1 MEAGDAVRNLF
12 GSMAIGTDLITLD
25 KGFLPTREFLYD
37 PYVNGFFGTQIS
49 LMKDFVHKGSGWSE
63 LRSGEYFSA
72 ALEAFRAPRHD
83 FTLSKY
89 LDNLEAIQSSGLL
102 GIGKQHA
109 ETVFGAMQG
118 LLPQSD
124 DDPIVVKARKI
135 AASEK
140 ELHELRDSYF
150 RDKDVGFKTAI
161 LRLTIRPH
169 LLEYYRE
176 Q

>member
-1 MEAGDAVRNLF
+1 
-12 GSMAIGTDLITLD
+12 MAIGTDLISLD
-25 KGFLPTREFLYD
+25 QGFLPTREFLYD

-49 LMKDFVHKGSGWSE
+49 LMKDFIHKGGGWSE
-63 LRSGEYFSA
+63 LKSGEYFST
-72 ALEAFRAPRHD
+72 ALEAFRDPSHD
-83 FTLSKY
+83 FTLSQY
-89 LDNLEAIQSSGLL
+89 LDNLEAIQSSDLF

-140 ELHELRDSYF
+140 ELHELRGSHLK
-150 RDKDVGFKTAI
+150 DKDVGFKTAI

-169 LLEYYRE
+169 LLAYYGK